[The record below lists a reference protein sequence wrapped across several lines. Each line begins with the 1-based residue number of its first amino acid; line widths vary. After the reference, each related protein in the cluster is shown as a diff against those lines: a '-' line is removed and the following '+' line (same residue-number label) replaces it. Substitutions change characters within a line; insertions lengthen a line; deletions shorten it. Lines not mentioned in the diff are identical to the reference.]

1 MSKSGKNAILNR
13 NYLST
18 PTDDQT
24 TLFCRPRDLMLHH
37 CLFLCDYYML
47 LSAFVENAIQS
58 SIANSIKAQTILG
71 WYPDF
76 SSCYAVYQIF
86 EDQLFKR
93 RFATQFPRHLLSLS
107 ALYPMCKLSG
117 NQARMRERE
126 TAFALR
132 AIGAAKAKLPR
143 LQKRERTSALHNKL
157 SLQQHYVMIFA
168 ILCSFKKMSEI
179 TPALFCFCQHYFN
192 FEIREVARAA
202 ASFRSLA
209 VRHTLGLFE
218 WFIKNVLWTV
228 VYL

>member
-1 MSKSGKNAILNR
+1 MIFLLWMSKSGKNDILNR
-13 NYLST
+13 NYLFT

-37 CLFLCDYYML
+37 CLFLCDNYML

-76 SSCYAVYQIF
+76 SSCYAVYQTF

-117 NQARMRERE
+117 NQARMRERNCICPPRHRRGE
-126 TAFALR
+126 GKATTFAKKGTNVCTA
-132 AIGAAKAKLPR
+132 
-143 LQKRERTSALHNKL
+143 Q
-157 SLQQHYVMIFA
+157 
-168 ILCSFKKMSEI
+168 
-179 TPALFCFCQHYFN
+179 
-192 FEIREVARAA
+192 
-202 ASFRSLA
+202 
-209 VRHTLGLFE
+209 
-218 WFIKNVLWTV
+218 
-228 VYL
+228 